1 MSIFANAVA
10 CLLCLFFSAFLWNQK
25 GMLRVTLVMFFV
37 VMTSC
42 LYTAFVGN
50 LAVPTLESYPF
61 RMFALTMCVFTT
73 GLRENRRRFMVLAQT
88 FWLWVEL
95 VSNLSLMQ
103 TGADAPWLRLAAIAE
118 IGLGCCFMVRISKGI
133 EFGLIVLWMA
143 VWMFF

>member
-50 LAVPTLESYPF
+50 LAIPTLESYPF

-73 GLRENRRRFMVLAQT
+73 ALRENRRRFMVLAQT

-103 TGADAPWLRLAAIAE
+103 TGAEAPWLRLAAIAE

>member
-25 GMLRVTLVMFFV
+25 GMLRVSLVMFFV

>member
-1 MSIFANAVA
+1 MSVFANAVA
-10 CLLCLFFSAFLWNQK
+10 CLLSLIFVAFLWKMK
-25 GMLRVTLVMFFV
+25 GMLRITLVMFLI

-42 LYTAFVGN
+42 LYTAFAGS
-50 LAVPTLESYPF
+50 LAIPTLENYPF
-61 RMFALTMCVFTT
+61 RMVALTFCVFTT

-95 VSNLSLMQ
+95 VGNVSLYQ
-103 TGADAPWLRLAAIAE
+103 VGEEAPWIRLAAIAE
-118 IGLGCCFMVRISKGI
+118 IALGCSFMTRISKEI

>member
-1 MSIFANAVA
+1 MSMFANAVA
-10 CLLCLFFSAFLWNQK
+10 CLLCLFFAAFLWKQK
-25 GMLRVTLVMFFV
+25 GMLHVTLMMFVV

-50 LAVPTLESYPF
+50 FAVPTLENYP
-61 RMFALTMCVFTT
+61 
-73 GLRENRRRFMVLAQT
+73 GLRENRRRFMVLAQA

-95 VSNLSLMQ
+95 VGNVSLFQ
-103 TGADAPWLRLAAIAE
+103 AGADAPWLRLAAIAE
-118 IGLGCCFMVRISKGI
+118 IGLGCCFMVRISREI

>member
-50 LAVPTLESYPF
+50 LAIPTLECYPF

-103 TGADAPWLRLAAIAE
+103 TGAEAPWLRLAAIAE

>member
-10 CLLCLFFSAFLWNQK
+10 SLLCLLFTAFLWNQK

>member
-10 CLLCLFFSAFLWNQK
+10 CLLCLFFSAFLWKQK
-25 GMLRVTLVMFFV
+25 GMLHITLMMFVV

-88 FWLWVEL
+88 FGLWVEL

>member
-1 MSIFANAVA
+1 MSMFANAVA
-10 CLLCLFFSAFLWNQK
+10 CLLCLIFAAFLWKVK
-25 GMLRVTLVMFFV
+25 GMLRITLMMFLV

-42 LYTAFVGN
+42 LYTAFAGN
-50 LAVPTLESYPF
+50 IMDPTLEYYPF
-61 RMFALTMCVFTT
+61 RMVALTFCVLTT

-95 VSNLSLMQ
+95 VGNVSLYQM
-103 TGADAPWLRLAAIAE
+103 GEDAPWIRLAAIAE
-118 IGLGCCFMVRISKGI
+118 IALGCCFMAKISKEI